1 MIIAKSASKEIRLPL
16 TLELGVFPEATR
28 PMERVNKQKQQARHN
43 NKNKARTYL
52 GGSFGSPSSF
62 RYLPPVTP
70 RSARNTPLL
79 QRPTP
84 SPDTMLESAA
94 IMRSFPFLAG
104 HPVKQCI
111 PC

>member
-1 MIIAKSASKEIRLPL
+1 MIMATSASKAIRLPL

-28 PMERVNKQKQQARHN
+28 LTERVNKQKQQARHN

-62 RYLPPVTP
+62 RYNASVTP
-70 RSARNTPLL
+70 FTPRFTPLS

-94 IMRSFPFLAG
+94 IMRSFPFLAD